1 MELQLESNG
10 KRIVLRL
17 YIAGG
22 APHSVQAL
30 AHLKAL
36 LAAGVSSN
44 GNHPQVNLEVVDV
57 LEEPLR
63 ALDDGVFVTPTL
75 VVLAPTP
82 ARIIGSLS
90 EREKVARL
98 LGFE

>member
-1 MELQLESNG
+1 MGAQLKLDG
-10 KRIVLRL
+10 KRIELRL
-17 YIAGG
+17 YVAGG

-30 AHLKAL
+30 ANLRAL
-36 LAAGVSSN
+36 LDARLSSN
-44 GNHPQVNLEVVDV
+44 DCHLEIVDV

-82 ARIIGSLS
+82 ARIIGSLN

-98 LGFE
+98 LGLE